1 MASPLCRNAGNFRKS
16 RYRQV
21 TQGTGRSVCPA
32 LQIRAGY
39 LLRVKNDDGD
49 FQIEVLVLTDA
60 RPGRVAELCADA
72 LP

>member
-16 RYRQV
+16 RYPQV

-39 LLRVKNDDGD
+39 LLRVKNDGRGLSDGS
-49 FQIEVLVLTDA
+49 
-60 RPGRVAELCADA
+60 PGSH
-72 LP
+72 

>member
-1 MASPLCRNAGNFRKS
+1 MPECRKFPQS
-16 RYRQV
+16 RYQQV

-39 LLRVKNDDGD
+39 LLRVKNDGGD
-49 FQIEVLVLTDA
+49 FQMEVLVLTEA
-60 RPGRVAELCADA
+60 RPGRVAEVCADA